1 MRRNHRITDWNPQDA
16 AAWEAGNKNIARRN
30 MLCTVA
36 GDHVAF
42 SIWTLW
48 PVMALFMPAS
58 VYGFSAGDK
67 LLLGAVAALVGGCA
81 RIPYTLGIAAFG
93 GRNWTT
99 FSAFVLLIP
108 TVGTI
113 VLMANPGLP
122 LWPYVLCAA
131 LTGLGGGNYAASLA
145 NVNAFY
151 PQRLKGAALAI
162 NAGVGNLGVA
172 VIQLIGLLVLATA
185 GHATPYWVCAVYLV
199 LLAIV
204 GIAAALF
211 MDNLDHGIEVNTMRS
226 VLFERDS
233 YVISLLYICT
243 FGSWI
248 GFAFAFGQLLQ
259 VNFLASGETPKH
271 ASLHA
276 AQIAFVGP
284 LLGSLARIY
293 GGRLADRMGGSRVTL
308 GVLGGMILGAGL
320 LVAISTVDDRNGGG
334 SAAMIGYVIGFIAL
348 FVLSGMGNGI
358 GVQDDP
364 VNLRG
369 AQSRAGSRRSR
380 APPLVAGDVRIADR
394 LLLRGRRAGRRR
406 NQLGAAR
413 VLPQQRHRNVGVL
426 DVFGLLCR
434 RRDPYLDAVCAP
446 AGLGPERAGI
456 GLAKP
461 SPRECDGRRNRGNA
475 SAIAR

>member
-1 MRRNHRITDWNPQDA
+1 MGRNHRITDWNPEDT
-16 AAWEAGNKNIARRN
+16 AAWEGGNNKIARRN
-30 MLCTVA
+30 LLCTVA

-42 SIWTLW
+42 SIWSLW
-48 PVMALFMPAS
+48 SVMALFMPAS

-67 LLLGAVAALVGGCA
+67 LLLGAVATLVGGCV

-99 FSAFVLLIP
+99 FSACVLLIP

-113 VLMANPGLP
+113 VLLANPGLP
-122 LWPYVLCAA
+122 LWPYVVCAA

-172 VIQLIGLLVLATA
+172 VIQLVGLLVLATA
-185 GHATPYWVCAVYLV
+185 GHEAPYWVCAVYLV

-204 GIAAALF
+204 GIAAAVF
-211 MDNLDHGIEVNTMRS
+211 MDNLDHGIEVNHMRS
-226 VLFERDS
+226 ILFERDT

-248 GFAFAFGQLLQ
+248 GFAFAFGQVLQ
-259 VNFLASGETPKH
+259 VNFLANGETAKH

-293 GGRLADRMGGSRVTL
+293 GGKLADRVGGSRVTL
-308 GVLGGMILGAGL
+308 GVLGGMVLAAGL
-320 LVAISTVDDRNGGG
+320 LVGISSFDDH
-334 SAAMIGYVIGFIAL
+334 SAGTRSSAMIAYVVGFIVL
-348 FVLSGMGNGI
+348 FILSGMGNGSVFKLI
-358 GVQDDP
+358 PSVFEARSRSLDISE
-364 VNLRG
+364 
-369 AQSRAGSRRSR
+369 AQRRHWSRAMSGSLIGFCAAVGALGGVGINLALRESYLSTGTETSAYWMFSGSYVVAAILTWMMYVRRPVS
-380 APPLVAGDVRIADR
+380 AGP
-394 LLLRGRRAGRRR
+394 AGVP
-406 NQLGAAR
+406 NSETAAALAR
-413 VLPQQRHRNVGVL
+413 V
-426 DVFGLLCR
+426 
-434 RRDPYLDAVCAP
+434 
-446 AGLGPERAGI
+446 
-456 GLAKP
+456 
-461 SPRECDGRRNRGNA
+461 
-475 SAIAR
+475 